1 MPTSY
6 LFLLLCIHLSC
17 PFEEEGQ
24 GVFENLKGLLPE
36 LHHPN
41 DRVAHLQDH
50 DDDDGDNYENDDDD
64 DNDDN
69 DDNDDDDADDD
80 ADY

>member
-1 MPTSY
+1 MY

-24 GVFENLKGLLPE
+24 GVFENLKGFLPE

-50 DDDDGDNYENDDDD
+50 DDDDGDDGDNDDDD
-64 DNDDN
+64 DNDGDDGDDGDN
-69 DDNDDDDADDD
+69 GDADDD
-80 ADY
+80 VKDK